1 MAKIRLGCLPIR
13 LETGR
18 YSRPRLLENERICQV
33 CYQGNLTNNPYIGEV
48 ESEVHFLFNCNRYK
62 DLRKLWL
69 ERLTLTSDFC
79 LLNVFQK
86 LDIVLNHPENVKITA
101 QFLINAYYLRSKT
114 LINLKL
120 CKTLPNV
127 TSIPPTN
134 LNQVTA
140 RNSAV
145 KRNPPVQVAR
155 HCGDAGHGEQCQCH
169 GAAAVRPYQ
178 RVAQVSMSKNGPTL
192 SL

>member
-1 MAKIRLGCLPIR
+1 MKAVIQKLQQNLLKVQQTRLELECLNKPKLRTFITFKKFHEMPAYLKRTLSFAQRKIMAKLRLGCLPIR

-33 CYQGNLTNNPYIGEV
+33 CYQSNVTSNPYIGEV
-48 ESEVHFLFNCNRYK
+48 EHEVHFLFNCNRYE

-69 ERLTLTSDFC
+69 EKLTLTPDFC

-101 QFLINAYYLRSKT
+101 QYLINAYDLRSKT

-120 CKTLPNV
+120 CKTLPIV
-127 TSIPPTN
+127 PSIPPTN
-134 LNQVTA
+134 L
-140 RNSAV
+140 
-145 KRNPPVQVAR
+145 
-155 HCGDAGHGEQCQCH
+155 
-169 GAAAVRPYQ
+169 
-178 RVAQVSMSKNGPTL
+178 
-192 SL
+192 